1 MKKTESYLFSE
12 SELPLISQLQLTNWP
27 KPCIVLLEGQMGAGK
42 TTLVKQLCK
51 DLGVNEGV
59 SSPTYSIVNEYKGNP
74 FTIFHFDLYRLKS
87 EDELF
92 DLGFE
97 DYLYQHAYLFIEW
110 PQLALNFLP
119 MDVIH
124 LQLNVVAQQRELI
137 VTYK

>member
-12 SELPLISQLQLTNWP
+12 NELPLISRLQLTNWP
-27 KPCIVLLEGQMGAGK
+27 KPCIVLLEGSMGAGK

-51 DLGVNEGV
+51 DLGVSEGV
-59 SSPTYSIVNEYKGNP
+59 SSPTYAIVNEYKGEA

-87 EDELF
+87 EEELF
-92 DLGFE
+92 NLGFE
-97 DYLYQHAYLFIEW
+97 DYLYQQAYLFIEW

-119 MDVIH
+119 VDVIR

-137 VTYK
+137 VTY